1 MNALLASAFTTLAA
15 VTAFAAPSSALADDV
30 CTPRVVQSDTKFPL
44 ASQLRHQTG
53 TVYIAVSIDQNGRAQ
68 TAAVQESSG
77 YYRLDRAAR
86 QSVISNWVFDVS
98 GCERKDL
105 PADHLVAV
113 EYRSH
118 PY

>member
-1 MNALLASAFTTLAA
+1 MNALFASAFTTLAA
-15 VTAFAAPSSALADDV
+15 VTAFAAPASALADA
-30 CTPRVVQSDTKFPL
+30 CTPRVVESDTKFPL
-44 ASQLRHQTG
+44 VSQLRHQTG

-77 YYRLDRAAR
+77 YHRLDRAAA

-113 EYRSH
+113 EYRSQ